1 MTSNT
6 DLALEIQQSGRKLQR
21 YIFIYL
27 FINIS
32 VIISDWLI
40 SDVPSDTNSQVMVK
54 VNKFS
59 PGSVR
64 VKYTVGWLADNDIL
78 TASIVRY

>member
-1 MTSNT
+1 MT
-6 DLALEIQQSGRKLQR
+6 DLTLEIQQSRSCEHVFCFNLKK
-21 YIFIYL
+21 Y
-27 FINIS
+27 S
-32 VIISDWLI
+32 VIIFDWLI
-40 SDVPSDTNSQVMVK
+40 SDVPSDKNSQVMVK

-78 TASIVRY
+78 TASVVRYH

>member
-1 MTSNT
+1 MPNKIPEDNDQLT
-6 DLALEIQQSGRKLQR
+6 
-21 YIFIYL
+21 
-27 FINIS
+27 IS
-32 VIISDWLI
+32 VIISDWVI

-54 VNKFS
+54 VNTFR

>member
-1 MTSNT
+1 M
-6 DLALEIQQSGRKLQR
+6 
-21 YIFIYL
+21 
-27 FINIS
+27 
-32 VIISDWLI
+32 I

>member
-1 MTSNT
+1 MTS
-6 DLALEIQQSGRKLQR
+6 DLTLEIQRSGSWQNNFCL
-21 YIFIYL
+21 IFK
-27 FINIS
+27 NNS
-32 VIISDWLI
+32 VIISDILI
-40 SDVPSDTNSQVMVK
+40 SDVPSDKNSQVMVK